1 MFRTPFITILICCSV
16 ISLTY
21 AQDSIKKA
29 SSAKLVPKYKTYKYH
44 AYAHHVEKADSA
56 AAKSAVP
63 PTGLVKQDT
72 TATVPTDKSLNGQY
86 QFLLTKVY
94 RYQQPLIA
102 ALWKNASDTL
112 NLNKHKLKEALGK
125 APLQNKIIDSLKKD
139 IADKDKE
146 LSASNDRVNAIDVF
160 GIFIQKSVYNLV
172 MWGLVAL
179 FGIVAIVVI
188 ARSGSYSREA
198 KEKVRLYEEL
208 EEEFKAYKAK
218 ANEKEIKLARE
229 LQTERNKLDELLGRG

>member
-1 MFRTPFITILICCSV
+1 MFRIPFITILICYCI

-29 SSAKLVPKYKTYKYH
+29 SSAKPVPKYKTYKYH
-44 AYAHHVEKADSA
+44 AYAHRVAKADSPPA
-56 AAKSAVP
+56 EATVP
-63 PTGLVKQDT
+63 PTGLIKQDT
-72 TATVPTDKSLNGQY
+72 AAPVPTDKSLNGQY

-112 NLNKHKLKEALGK
+112 NLNKHKLKEAIGK
-125 APLQNKIIDSLKKD
+125 AAIQNKIIDSLKKD
-139 IADKDKE
+139 GNDKDKE
-146 LSASNDRVNAIDVF
+146 LSASNDRVNAISVF
-160 GIFIQKSVYNLV
+160 GFFIEKSVYNLI
-172 MWGLVAL
+172 MWGLVAV
-179 FGIVAIVVI
+179 FGIVAIIVI
-188 ARSGSYSREA
+188 ARSGSYSLEA

-208 EEEFKAYKAK
+208 EEEFKAHKAK